1 MARLTTEERN
11 ELPDSDFVYP
21 KERRYTIQDID
32 QARIALRMVKAY
44 GTDSEIKKVTTEVFK
59 RYPSLKDEEMERRR
73 EAQEE

>member
-21 KERRYTIQDID
+21 KERR
-32 QARIALRMVKAY
+32 
-44 GTDSEIKKVTTEVFK
+44 
-59 RYPSLKDEEMERRR
+59 R

>member
-21 KERRYTIQDID
+21 KERRYPIQDIE

-44 GTDSEIKKVTTEVFK
+44 GTDSEIKKVTPAVFE

-73 EAQEE
+73 EAEEE

>member
-21 KERRYTIQDID
+21 KERRYPIQSID
-32 QARIALRMVKAY
+32 QAKIALRMVKAY
-44 GTDSEIKKVTTEVFK
+44 GTDSEIKTVTAAVFE

-73 EAQEE
+73 EAEEE

>member
-11 ELPDSDFVYP
+11 ELSDSDFVYP
-21 KERRYTIQDID
+21 KERRYPIQDID

>member
-21 KERRYTIQDID
+21 KERRYPIQDID

-44 GTDSEIKKVTTEVFK
+44 GTDSEIKKLQQK
-59 RYPSLKDEEMERRR
+59 YSKDTLV
-73 EAQEE
+73 

>member
-21 KERRYTIQDID
+21 KERRYPIQSID
-32 QARIALRMVKAY
+32 QAKIALRMVKAY
-44 GTDSEIKKVTTEVFK
+44 GTDSEIKKVTAAVFE

-73 EAQEE
+73 EAEEE

>member
-21 KERRYTIQDID
+21 KERRYPIQDID

-73 EAQEE
+73 EAQGE